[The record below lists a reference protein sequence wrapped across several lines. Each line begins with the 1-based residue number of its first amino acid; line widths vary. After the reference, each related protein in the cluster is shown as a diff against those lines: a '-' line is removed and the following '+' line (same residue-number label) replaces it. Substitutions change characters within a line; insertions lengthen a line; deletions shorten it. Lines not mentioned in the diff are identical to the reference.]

1 MRVIPPIAITDAM
14 LTSSTVAEPNGA
26 EQEWSATKLYA
37 ADDEVIISTLSSTVT
52 ITNSSPCVVS
62 WAANNLAVGTMV
74 TLTTTGALPGGL
86 EVDTIYYVRTR
97 LTSGTF
103 TVSETLGGPVLSTTS
118 AGSGTHTATARV
130 HGKFTSLVGQTS
142 PVTITIATPG
152 VVTWVNHG
160 ITTENTPVVFTTTG
174 ALPTGITAGTTY
186 FFRYASPDTFSLS
199 AAPGGALIN
208 TSGGQSGTH
217 TGGLASNYNKPPMI
231 NTSTWS
237 RSGASA
243 RFSPFDL
250 LRNGAAYGES
260 PMTYVITPGQR
271 IDSIAVLGVVGTDV
285 TITMTSVLGGG
296 TVYELETDLSTR
308 FAVNWF
314 EYFFGR
320 FSQNSSVAAFDLP
333 VYSDCV
339 ITVTVEGAGD
349 VEIGAIVIGMNEY
362 LGETQYEAEN
372 DVLNFSSVTRD
383 EFGNASMVVRRNV
396 PKTKQTNWIDKSELN
411 RINVLR
417 DSLNAQVAVWSA
429 LDDNTDGYFESFVI
443 LGFYEKFTINAKH
456 PDHAIIALDIVEV

>member
-1 MRVIPPIAITDAM
+1 MRVIPPISITDAM

-26 EQEWSATKLYA
+26 EQEWSATTLYA
-37 ADDEVIISTLSSTVT
+37 ADEEVIISTLSSTVT
-52 ITNSSPCVVS
+52 ITNSSPCVIS

-86 EVDTIYYVRTR
+86 QVDTIYYVLTR

-103 TVSETLGGPVLSTTS
+103 TVSETLGGPALSTTS

-130 HGKFTSLVGQTS
+130 HGKFTALVGQTS

-160 ITTENTPVVFTTTG
+160 LAANTPVVFTTTG
-174 ALPTGITAGTTY
+174 AMPTGITAGTTY
-186 FFRYASPDTFSLS
+186 YVISPIQNEFNVATS
-199 AAPGGALIN
+199 PGGAAIN
-208 TSGGQSGTH
+208 TTGTQSGDH

-231 NTSTWS
+231 NTSAWS
-237 RSGASA
+237 RSGASVKWA
-243 RFSPFDL
+243 PFDL
-250 LRNGAAYGES
+250 LRNGSAYGES
-260 PMTYVITPGQR
+260 PMTYVITPGER

-396 PKTKQTNWIDKSELN
+396 PKTKQTNWIEKSELN
-411 RINVLR
+411 RIDVVR

-429 LDDNTDGYFESFVI
+429 LEDNDDDYFESFLI

-456 PDHAIIALDIVEV
+456 PEHAIIALDIVEV